1 MGERA
6 PCFERVETSFENAE
20 TFLYMADI
28 SGPSLC
34 TALHMSLF
42 CIYKRRALVNE
53 QCWSLYKRSNIV
65 RNGVLVC
72 SELFGT

>member
-6 PCFERVETSFENAE
+6 PCFERTETLIDNAE

-28 SGPSLC
+28 FGPYLC

-42 CIYKRRALVNE
+42 SI
-53 QCWSLYKRSNIV
+53 
-65 RNGVLVC
+65 
-72 SELFGT
+72 